1 MLVYHLLRTEKESC
15 SEYEEEDG
23 VRGVLIRYRWSHAM
37 SDLGPIRVKLIT
49 L

>member
-1 MLVYHLLRTEKESC
+1 MLVYHLLRTGKESC

-23 VRGVLIRYRWSHAM
+23 VRGVLIRCRWSHAM